1 MKILLIVTGDTGL
14 QYHRQIV
21 PHKVLHRNHGHEVR
35 IVHDFDKVSDL
46 ELEYFDIVQFI
57 RQISITGRTKEII
70 DRCHA
75 TGCKVV
81 FDIDDNYNLP
91 SDHGI
96 LVEKSL
102 LANCRKYKQERGIEL
117 NDYERK
123 QIPYKEYISNVR
135 EAIQYADLVT
145 TTTEH
150 LRNFI
155 GKGEII
161 PNCIDMQEEQWQT
174 KAEQSDKLRFGWI
187 GGLWHEKDLE
197 LIKQSIGYVYS
208 DKSLLN
214 YQFVLGGFNVEDN
227 FQHHVSEFH
236 KNNPPYMYL
245 SNPCY
250 KARLNE
256 IQNRSQYLRYEDIL
270 SDNKRMLS
278 NDHKRYLENTIK
290 SDFHTP
296 ESYRRVWGKSINQYA
311 TIYDTIDISLA
322 PLRSNVF
329 NNSKSELKVIE
340 AAAKKKAIIVSDCL
354 PYSVFPNDTVYKI
367 ATYDNQKGWY
377 KAVKKFLN
385 NRQMVD
391 DYAGKIQE
399 YVTIHYNLD
408 KWTELR
414 VELYESIL

>member
-1 MKILLIVTGDTGL
+1 MKILLVVTGDTGL

-21 PHKVLHRNHGHEVR
+21 PHKVLHRLTGNEVR

-46 ELEYFDIVQFI
+46 ELQYFDIVQFI
-57 RQISITGRTKEII
+57 RQISIKGKTKEII

-75 TGCKVV
+75 NGCKVV

-91 SDHGI
+91 SDHGVF
-96 LVEKSL
+96 VEKML
-102 LANCRKYKQERGIEL
+102 LQKCKEYKEERGIQL
-117 NDYERK
+117 SDYESR
-123 QIPYKEYISNVR
+123 QIPYKEYIANVR
-135 EAIQYADLVT
+135 QAIEHADLVT

-155 GKGEII
+155 GKGEVI
-161 PNCIDMQEEQWQT
+161 PNCIDMQEEQWNT
-174 KAEQSDKLRFGWI
+174 KAEPSDKLRFGWI

-197 LIKQSIGYVYS
+197 LMSRSISCVYS
-208 DKSLLN
+208 DKSLKD

-227 FQHHVSEFH
+227 LQHHIEEFH
-236 KNNPPYMYL
+236 KNNPAYMYGN
-245 SNPCY
+245 NPCY

-278 NDHKRYLENTIK
+278 NDHKRYLQNTIK

-322 PLRSNVF
+322 PLRSNAF
-329 NNSKSELKVIE
+329 NNCKSELKVIE
-340 AAAKKKAIIVSDCL
+340 AAAKKKAIIVTDCL
-354 PYSVFPNDTVYKI
+354 PYSSFPNDCVYKI

-399 YVTIHYNLD
+399 YVNIHYNLE
-408 KWTELR
+408 KWTAIRLQM
-414 VELYESIL
+414 YQDIL